1 MHCLHRSVT
10 DAIVE
15 TMPQSR
21 AKTEPRRRARPRTSY
36 HHGHLKEALIA
47 AALKM
52 VKERGAES
60 VSVREVAK
68 RAGVSSGAPFRH
80 FPSRTILMT
89 AVAEQAMRRFRDEIV
104 RALEEVK
111 SDAPLDRF
119 RALGTAYMRWVMR
132 NPAHFQVISNR
143 TLIDFDGSE
152 SLRRDN
158 AQIRELMEQLLTE
171 QRQRGPLLPDDIKSI
186 SFAARALAYGIAR
199 MYVDGHFPQWD
210 IPADQAESAF
220 KAAFDLFTNG
230 IVSQPNPRS

>member
-1 MHCLHRSVT
+1 MS
-10 DAIVE
+10 
-15 TMPQSR
+15 QSTV
-21 AKTEPRRRARPRTSY
+21 KTAPRRRAPRRTSY
-36 HHGHLKEALIA
+36 HHGHLKQALIA

-52 VKERGAES
+52 VKEQGAES
-60 VSVREVAK
+60 VSLREVAK

-80 FPSRTILMT
+80 FPSRTTLMT
-89 AVAEQAMRRFRDEIV
+89 AVAEQAMGRFRDEIV
-104 RALEEVK
+104 RALEEVR

-119 RALGTAYMRWVMR
+119 RALGTAYMRWVVG

-158 AQIRELMEQLLTE
+158 AEIRDLMEQLLTE
-171 QRQRGPLLPDDIKSI
+171 QRERAPLLRDDIKGI

-210 IPADQAESAF
+210 IATDQVESAF
-220 KAAFDLFTNG
+220 KAALDLFADA

>member
-1 MHCLHRSVT
+1 MS
-10 DAIVE
+10 
-15 TMPQSR
+15 QSSI
-21 AKTEPRRRARPRTSY
+21 KTESRRRARRRTGY
-36 HHGHLKEALIA
+36 HHGHLKQALIA

-52 VKERGAES
+52 VKEQGAEN
-60 VSVREVAK
+60 VSVREVAR

-80 FPSRTILMT
+80 FPSRTTLMT

-119 RALGTAYMRWVMR
+119 RALGTAYMRWVVR

-158 AQIRELMEQLLTE
+158 AEIRDLMEQLLAE
-171 QRQRGPLLPDDIKSI
+171 QRHRAPLLRDDIKAI
-186 SFAARALAYGIAR
+186 SFAARALAYGVAR
-199 MYVDGHFPQWD
+199 MYVDRHFPQWN
-210 IPADQAESAF
+210 IPANQAENAF
-220 KAAFDLFTNG
+220 KAAFDLFADG
-230 IVSQPNPRS
+230 IASQSNPRR

>member
-1 MHCLHRSVT
+1 
-10 DAIVE
+10 
-15 TMPQSR
+15 MPQSPI
-21 AKTEPRRRARPRTSY
+21 KTEPRRRARRRTSY

-52 VKERGAES
+52 VKEQGVES

-68 RAGVSSGAPFRH
+68 HAGVSSGAPFRH
-80 FPSRTILMT
+80 FPSRTTLMT

-111 SDAPLDRF
+111 SDAPRDRF
-119 RALGTAYMRWVMR
+119 RALGTAYMRWVVR

-143 TLIDFDGSE
+143 KLIDFDGSE

-158 AQIRELMEQLLTE
+158 AEIRGRMEQLLTE
-171 QRQRGPLLPDDIKSI
+171 QRQRAPLLRDDIKTI
-186 SFAARALAYGIAR
+186 SFAARALAYGVAR
-199 MYVDGHFPQWD
+199 MYIDGHFPQWD
-210 IPADQAESAF
+210 IPADQAESSF
-220 KAAFDLFTNG
+220 EAAFDLFTDA

>member
-1 MHCLHRSVT
+1 M
-10 DAIVE
+10 
-15 TMPQSR
+15 MPQSPI
-21 AKTEPRRRARPRTSY
+21 KTEPRRRARRRASY

-52 VKERGAES
+52 VKEQGVES

-80 FPSRTILMT
+80 FPSRTTLMT

-111 SDAPLDRF
+111 SDAPRDRF
-119 RALGTAYMRWVMR
+119 RALGTAYMRWVVR

-143 TLIDFDGSE
+143 KLIDFDGSE

-158 AQIRELMEQLLTE
+158 AEIRELMEQLLTE
-171 QRQRGPLLPDDIKSI
+171 QRQRAPLLRDDIKAI
-186 SFAARALAYGIAR
+186 SFAARALAYGVAR

-210 IPADQAESAF
+210 IPADQAESSF
-220 KAAFDLFTNG
+220 EAAFDLFTNA

>member
-1 MHCLHRSVT
+1 
-10 DAIVE
+10 
-15 TMPQSR
+15 MPQSR
-21 AKTEPRRRARPRTSY
+21 TRTAPRRRARRRTSY
-36 HHGHLKEALIA
+36 HHGHLREALIA

-52 VKERGAES
+52 VKEQGAES

-80 FPSRTILMT
+80 FPSRTTLMT

-104 RALEEVK
+104 HALEEVK

-119 RALGTAYMRWVMR
+119 RALGTAYMRWVLR

-143 TLIDFDGSE
+143 TLIDFDSSE

-158 AQIRELMEQLLTE
+158 EEIRALMERLLIE
-171 QRQRGPLLPDDIKSI
+171 QRRLAPLPRDDIKTI
-186 SFAARALAYGIAR
+186 SFAARALAYGVAR

-210 IPADQAESAF
+210 IPTDQAESAF
-220 KAAFDLFTNG
+220 QAAFDLFTDG
-230 IVSQPNPRS
+230 IASQPARRLI

>member
-1 MHCLHRSVT
+1 MPRSPIKS
-10 DAIVE
+10 A
-15 TMPQSR
+15 
-21 AKTEPRRRARPRTSY
+21 PRPRARRRTSY

-52 VKERGAES
+52 VKEQGAES
-60 VSVREVAK
+60 VSMREVAK

-80 FPSRTILMT
+80 FPARTTLMT

-104 RALEEVK
+104 RALEELE

-132 NPAHFQVISNR
+132 NPEHFQVISNR

-152 SLRRDN
+152 ALRRDN
-158 AQIRELMEQLLTE
+158 AEIRELMERLLTE
-171 QRQRGPLLPDDIKSI
+171 QRQRAPLLRDDIKAI

-210 IPADQAESAF
+210 IPADQAESSF
-220 KAAFDLFTNG
+220 KAAFDLFTDA

>member
-1 MHCLHRSVT
+1 
-10 DAIVE
+10 
-15 TMPQSR
+15 MPQSPI
-21 AKTEPRRRARPRTSY
+21 KTEVRRRARRRTSY
-36 HHGHLKEALIA
+36 HPGHLKQALIA
-47 AALKM
+47 AAHKM
-52 VKERGAES
+52 VKEQGAEN

-80 FPSRTILMT
+80 FPSRTTLMT

-119 RALGTAYMRWVMR
+119 RALGTAYMRWVVR

-158 AQIRELMEQLLTE
+158 AEIRDLMERLLAE
-171 QRQRGPLLPDDIKSI
+171 QRHRAPLLRDDIKAI
-186 SFAARALAYGIAR
+186 SFAARALAYGVAR

-220 KAAFDLFTNG
+220 KAAFDLFADG
-230 IVSQPNPRS
+230 IASRPNPRR

>member
-1 MHCLHRSVT
+1 
-10 DAIVE
+10 
-15 TMPQSR
+15 MPQSPI
-21 AKTEPRRRARPRTSY
+21 KTEPRRRARRRTSY

-52 VKERGAES
+52 VKEQGVES

-80 FPSRTILMT
+80 FPSRTTLMT

-111 SDAPLDRF
+111 SDAPRDRF
-119 RALGTAYMRWVMR
+119 RALGTAYMRWVVR

-143 TLIDFDGSE
+143 KLIDFDGSE

-158 AQIRELMEQLLTE
+158 AEIRELMEQLLTE
-171 QRQRGPLLPDDIKSI
+171 QRQLAPLLRDDIKAI
-186 SFAARALAYGIAR
+186 SFAARALAYGVAR

-210 IPADQAESAF
+210 IPADQAESSF
-220 KAAFDLFTNG
+220 EAAFDLFTDA
-230 IVSQPNPRS
+230 IVSQPNPRL

>member
-1 MHCLHRSVT
+1 M
-10 DAIVE
+10 
-15 TMPQSR
+15 MPQSSI
-21 AKTEPRRRARPRTSY
+21 KTQPRRRARRRTSY

-52 VKERGAES
+52 VKEQGVES
-60 VSVREVAK
+60 ISVREVAK

-80 FPSRTILMT
+80 FPSRTTLMT

-111 SDAPLDRF
+111 SDAPRDRF
-119 RALGTAYMRWVMR
+119 RALGTAYMRWVVR

-143 TLIDFDGSE
+143 KLIDFDGSE

-158 AQIRELMEQLLTE
+158 AEIRELMEQLLTE
-171 QRQRGPLLPDDIKSI
+171 QRQRAPLLHDDIKAI
-186 SFAARALAYGIAR
+186 SFAARALAYGVAR

-210 IPADQAESAF
+210 IPADQAESSF
-220 KAAFDLFTNG
+220 EAAFDLFTDAV
-230 IVSQPNPRS
+230 VSQPSPQS

>member
-1 MHCLHRSVT
+1 M
-10 DAIVE
+10 
-15 TMPQSR
+15 MPQSPI
-21 AKTEPRRRARPRTSY
+21 KTEPRRRARRRTSY

-52 VKERGAES
+52 VKEQGVES

-80 FPSRTILMT
+80 FPSRTTLMT
-89 AVAEQAMRRFRDEIV
+89 AVAEQAMRRFHDEIV

-111 SDAPLDRF
+111 SDAPRDRF
-119 RALGTAYMRWVMR
+119 RALGTAYMRWVVR

-143 TLIDFDGSE
+143 KLIDFDGSE

-158 AQIRELMEQLLTE
+158 AEIRELMEQLLTE
-171 QRQRGPLLPDDIKSI
+171 QRQRAPLLRDDIKAI
-186 SFAARALAYGIAR
+186 SFAARALAYGVAR

-210 IPADQAESAF
+210 IPADQAESSF
-220 KAAFDLFTNG
+220 EAAFDLFTDA

>member
-1 MHCLHRSVT
+1 MPRSP
-10 DAIVE
+10 I
-15 TMPQSR
+15 
-21 AKTEPRRRARPRTSY
+21 KTEPRRRARQLTSY

-47 AALKM
+47 ATLKL
-52 VKERGAES
+52 VKEQGAES

-80 FPSRTILMT
+80 FPSRTTLMT

-119 RALGTAYMRWVMR
+119 RALGTAYMRWVVG

-158 AQIRELMEQLLTE
+158 AEIRELMERLLTE
-171 QRQRGPLLPDDIKSI
+171 QRQHAPLLRDDMKAI

-199 MYVDGHFPQWD
+199 MYVDGHLPQWD
-210 IPADQAESAF
+210 IPEDQAESAF
-220 KAAFDLFTNG
+220 KAAFDLFADG
-230 IVSQPNPRS
+230 ILSQPHPRS

>member
-1 MHCLHRSVT
+1 
-10 DAIVE
+10 
-15 TMPQSR
+15 MPPSPI
-21 AKTEPRRRARPRTSY
+21 KTESRRRAHRRTSY

-52 VKERGAES
+52 VKEQGAES

-80 FPSRTILMT
+80 FPSRTTLMT
-89 AVAEQAMRRFRDEIV
+89 AVAEQAMRKFRDEIV

-119 RALGTAYMRWVMR
+119 RALGTAYMRWVVR

-143 TLIDFDGSE
+143 ALIDFDGSE

-158 AQIRELMEQLLTE
+158 AEIRELMEQLLTE
-171 QRQRGPLLPDDIKSI
+171 QRRRAPLIRDDVKAI
-186 SFAARALAYGIAR
+186 SFAARGLAYGIAR

-210 IPADQAESAF
+210 IPADQAERTF
-220 KAAFDLFTNG
+220 QAAFDLFADG
-230 IVSQPNPRS
+230 IASQP

>member
-1 MHCLHRSVT
+1 
-10 DAIVE
+10 
-15 TMPQSR
+15 MPQSR
-21 AKTEPRRRARPRTSY
+21 TKTAPRRRARGRTSY
-36 HHGHLKEALIA
+36 HHGHLREALIA

-52 VKERGAES
+52 VKEQGAER

-68 RAGVSSGAPFRH
+68 RAGVTSGAPFRH
-80 FPSRTILMT
+80 FPSRTTLMT

-119 RALGTAYMRWVMR
+119 RALGTAYMRWVVR

-158 AQIRELMEQLLTE
+158 AEVRDLMEQLLTE
-171 QRQRGPLLPDDIKSI
+171 QRQRAPLLRDDIKAI

-210 IPADQAESAF
+210 IRADQVESAF
-220 KAAFDLFTNG
+220 KAAFDLFADS
-230 IVSQPNPRS
+230 IVSQPNPGL